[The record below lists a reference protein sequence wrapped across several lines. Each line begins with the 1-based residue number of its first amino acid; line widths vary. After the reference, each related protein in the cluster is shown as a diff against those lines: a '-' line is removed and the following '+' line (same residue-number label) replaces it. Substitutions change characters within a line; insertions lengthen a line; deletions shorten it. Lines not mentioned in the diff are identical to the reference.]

1 MHRLSHWFPAMVQMA
16 AIFTLSSIPKLPS
29 LPGGL
34 TGYTGHFIG
43 YAILGAV
50 AVRGFAKARWS
61 GVTAAAGWKAFAL
74 ASVYGITD
82 ELHQTL
88 VPGRTSTFSDWC
100 ADAIGAA
107 VGVALVF
114 WAARI
119 AGHRGAGRSV

>member
-1 MHRLSHWFPAMVQMA
+1 MRRLWHWLPAIAQMA
-16 AIFTLSSIPKLPS
+16 AIFTLSSIPTLPS

-43 YAILGAV
+43 YAILGGL
-50 AVRGFAKARWS
+50 AVRGFAEARWT
-61 GVTAAAGWKAFAL
+61 GVTGAAGWKAFTL

-82 ELHQTL
+82 ELHQTF

-119 AGHRGAGRSV
+119 AGNRSAGRSV